1 MKEKVVIQ
9 NEEDVV
15 RWARETVDRN
25 GEKFTA
31 LTKSDQYAIA
41 QYILKQGD
49 NSVNTSGCNRLLDGQ
64 AEQKE
69 LPVQTHSLIRG
80 VTDPIEPQQTPAEIK
95 EDSRCVPMTRAKA
108 FHGSGVSAQQAFDR
122 FLEWAKDHP
131 QEAMVMDFSNG
142 KQSAAAAFA
151 YWLADVVAVE
161 VPASERV

>member
-1 MKEKVVIQ
+1 MKDKVVIQ

-49 NSVNTSGCNRLLDGQ
+49 NSMNTSGSHILERVSERATPSVRL
-64 AEQKE
+64 
-69 LPVQTHSLIRG
+69 

-122 FLEWAKDHP
+122 FLEWAKDHH